1 MQEIQVKRLDPRA
14 KLPVRA
20 HPGDAGIDLCALEGC
35 VIEAGKRRVMSTGVA
50 IAVPEAHAGL
60 IADRSGLAA
69 KHGITTLGGVI
80 DAGYRG
86 EWKVIM
92 HNTSDEP
99 YEVAAGERIAQIL
112 IVPIAVPD
120 VCEVSELDDT
130 IRGEGGLGSTGK
142 K

>member
-1 MQEIQVKRLDPRA
+1 MNIEVKKLDPRA

-20 HPGDAGIDLCALEGC
+20 HEGDAGLDLCALEGC
-35 VIEAGKRRVMSTGVA
+35 VIGAGERGVVGTGIA
-50 IAVPEAHAGL
+50 IAVPPGHVGL
-60 IADRSGLAA
+60 IMDRSGLAA
-69 KHGITTLGGVI
+69 KQGITNLGGVI

-92 HNTSDEP
+92 LNTSDAS

-112 IVPIAVPD
+112 VVPIALPD

-130 IRGEGGLGSTGK
+130 MRGEGHFGSTGRM
-142 K
+142 

>member
-1 MQEIQVKRLDPRA
+1 MNIEVKKLDPRA

-20 HPGDAGIDLCALEGC
+20 HEGDAGLDLCALEGA
-35 VIEAGKRRVMSTGVA
+35 VIGAGERGVVGTGIA
-50 IAVPEAHAGL
+50 IAVPPGHVGL
-60 IADRSGLAA
+60 IMDRSGLAA
-69 KHGITTLGGVI
+69 KRGITNLGGVI

-92 HNTSDEP
+92 LNTSDAS

-112 IVPIAVPD
+112 VVPIALPD

-130 IRGEGGLGSTGK
+130 MRGDGHFGSTGRT
-142 K
+142 

>member
-1 MQEIQVKRLDPRA
+1 MNVEVKKLDPSA

-20 HPGDAGIDLCALEGC
+20 HEGDAGLDLCALKGTT
-35 VIEAGKRRVMSTGVA
+35 IGAGERGVVGTGIA
-50 IAVPEAHAGL
+50 IAVPPGHVGL
-60 IADRSGLAA
+60 IMDRSGLAA
-69 KHGITTLGGVI
+69 KQGMTNLGGVI

-92 HNTSDEP
+92 LNTSDKP

-112 IVPIAVPD
+112 VVPIALPD

-130 IRGEGGLGSTGK
+130 MRGDGHFGSTGK
-142 K
+142 S